1 MLTQLSSS
9 NPRTEMHN
17 RKKKQIDYLYD
28 LAMDRIDGAL
38 LNGRP
43 FIKSPRMF
51 YEKNRDNFHYRVT
64 VEVIEKEDYF
74 IPGDYLWY
82 NEETWLCIESK
93 EFHGMY
99 CHGTFQ
105 KCNWLLKWQD
115 KYTGKIHEYW
125 CIDENAT
132 QYNSGEMTNKS
143 MVFRMGSTQHILTL
157 PYDEHTVLIETP
169 MRFFLDRNPIHP
181 TSYQV
186 TQNDNTPYNY
196 KGKGLC
202 RISVMQC
209 ETDNET
215 DRPDLGICDYIDP
228 ENFRHPK
235 GIKTTEI
242 ISEDFKVKSGGS
254 ASIFYSIF
262 KEKENTDVT
271 ARPQWNIR
279 CDFSDKLNV
288 EEIGT
293 ELSISIDDDL
303 LIGSSFM
310 LDLTDESGKYPI
322 ATKEILITSIYS

>member
-1 MLTQLSSS
+1 MLTKITSS
-9 NPRTEMHN
+9 NPIQEMHR
-17 RKKKQIDYLYD
+17 RKEHQINYLYD
-28 LAMDRIDGAL
+28 LAMDRIEGAL
-38 LNGRP
+38 LNGKP
-43 FIKSPRMF
+43 FVKSPRMF
-51 YEKNRDNFHYRVT
+51 YEKNRDNFHYRAT
-64 VEVIEKEDYF
+64 VEVIEPEDYF
-74 IPGDYLWY
+74 VPGDYLQY

-99 CHGTFQ
+99 CSGTFQ

-202 RISVMQC
+202 RISVFQC
-209 ETDNET
+209 ETDNDT

-228 ENFRHPK
+228 EKFRRPK
-235 GIKTTEI
+235 GKFTTEI
-242 ISEDFKVKSGGS
+242 IAADYIVRSGGS
-254 ASIFYSIF
+254 SRTIGAEFKKNGEIMDDIIPIWNVRSDFTDRLKIQEVDNLLKISVDDDSLVGSLFTVELSEETGEYPTAF
-262 KEKENTDVT
+262 KE
-271 ARPQWNIR
+271 
-279 CDFSDKLNV
+279 FSIV
-288 EEIGT
+288 
-293 ELSISIDDDL
+293 
-303 LIGSSFM
+303 
-310 LDLTDESGKYPI
+310 
-322 ATKEILITSIYS
+322 SIYS